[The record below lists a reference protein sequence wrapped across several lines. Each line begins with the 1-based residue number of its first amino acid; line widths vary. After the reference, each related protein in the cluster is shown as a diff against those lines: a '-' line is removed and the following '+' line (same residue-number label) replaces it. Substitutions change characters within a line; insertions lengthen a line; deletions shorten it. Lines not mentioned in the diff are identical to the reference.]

1 MDSTVIGT
9 SGMLG
14 HALRDARLR
23 HGWSQRELA
32 ARAGVS
38 QRYVS
43 ELECGKGSVTFE
55 RLTTVVSTLGLRLR
69 LETP

>member
-1 MDSTVIGT
+1 MSSTVIAT
-9 SGMLG
+9 SGTLG

-23 HGWSQRELA
+23 HGWTQRELA

-55 RLTTVVSTLGLRLR
+55 RLATVVATLGLRLR